1 MFQNNKPSIYNVKEK
16 WGLDKKELKRKMNGI
31 ELKIMTIFSRYYVKS
46 IILKVNE
53 MLIFLIEVIRKDQN
67 VAFWKLKKD

>member
-1 MFQNNKPSIYNVKEK
+1 MALDGEREG
-16 WGLDKKELKRKMNGI
+16 WGMWIGKILKRKMNGI
-31 ELKIMTIFSRYYVKS
+31 ELKIMTLFSRYYVKS

>member
-1 MFQNNKPSIYNVKEK
+1 
-16 WGLDKKELKRKMNGI
+16 MNGI
-31 ELKIMTIFSRYYVKS
+31 ELKIMTLFSRYYVKS

-67 VAFWKLKKD
+67 VAF